1 MKLYYA
7 TNSCSLSAH
16 IIANE
21 AGIVLELEKVD
32 IGRLPHLTAAG
43 ADFATINPKG
53 YVPALRLD
61 DGSLLTEGLAIAL
74 YLADQAPQSGL
85 APAEGTAERYRLL
98 EWLAFIG
105 SELHKAYSPW
115 LFHPELGETAQQVAR
130 AKILGRLAL
139 IETHLATN
147 AYLLGERFGAADA
160 YAFTVI
166 GWSRFV
172 GIDLVQFPLIRDYL
186 QRIAARPAVREAMR
200 AEGMALAAAA

>member
-7 TNSCSLSAH
+7 THSCSLSPH

-32 IGRLPHLTAAG
+32 IGRVPHLTAAG
-43 ADFATINPKG
+43 GDFATINPKG
-53 YVPALRLD
+53 YVPALRLE
-61 DGSLLTEGLAIAL
+61 DGSLLTEGLVIAL

-85 APAEGTAERYRLL
+85 APAEGTSERYRLL

-115 LFHPELGETAQQVAR
+115 LFHPELGETAQQAAR

-139 IETHLATN
+139 IEEHLATN

-166 GWSRFV
+166 GWSKFV
-172 GIDLVQFPLIRDYL
+172 GIDLAQFPRIRDYL